1 MNVFIIK
8 DINQPT
14 LKPITLDDSQKIGS
28 GGMGSVWRIGNPFS
42 KDGGTGNLVVK
53 IYHNPDDPKTPSE
66 EKLRAMIDRTP
77 DHVQEVINGVAY
89 TQFAWV
95 LHLIKDDHQRCIGF
109 AMPELDFNQS
119 ISLNPFMYPR
129 EARQLTDYQ
138 NSLNYRVQLGANIS
152 ALMAD
157 LHRHQHA
164 FIDFKEQNL
173 RLMPEAFDGQD
184 DEYKGFIVGFI
195 DCDSFLITGN
205 DGQKYPC
212 TVLSPEMTSPEYHQH
227 KDISK
232 LDEKHDR
239 FVLAIE
245 LFKILNYGI
254 HPFYFIPLSE
264 RLRNQSS
271 RVTDLFI
278 KERLYAYA
286 ITPHPEIAPLKNSI
300 HECWDDGTRAMFDR
314 AFLSQ
319 NPADRPTAQDWE
331 NHLRGLSQ
339 NRQFTVCERFPN
351 EASHIHFV
359 GKACHRCWLD
369 GTLTPPT
376 TSYQQSPYNM
386 GVTNDLGND
395 VVNVA
400 DEAITPMQP
409 TQSVW
414 QRPQT
419 ETVTEN
425 VNPSNSTPT
434 TPFTRDE
441 NARQQAILAD
451 RAVSQAKPVSEP
463 VQAER
468 ISPTS
473 EPDVDSISQPVPQTV
488 PQTIAPNNP
497 PPIATNPVATPKKSK
512 KWLMIPIAVL
522 ALGAGGYVL
531 SHKDDITS
539 DSNQANATDNSDN
552 SSKKGNKKITATAS
566 NGDTASNTADNPN
579 SYANILKA
587 MPQAVS
593 GIKQAQQNFTSS
605 TVVGH
610 SVSESKASKL
620 YQDTLGF
627 EPEFF
632 DEVVTIAKSGEADLQ
647 QIQNLGNQ
655 QNVDLTQSV
664 TRQAFRQADL
674 RFFNK
679 LPSDKNLA
687 KQLNEQAKTQYWTKN
702 NPQGALY
709 LQAQAVKNAPLH
721 AEYTANLAFYLSKN
735 NYPYTQDFMLY
746 ALQTPRDAS
755 KYANTFMIELA
766 AGLDAQAGDT
776 KAATGAL
783 LAQFYTIDDKAKRC
797 NAMLKYPRTYPQLV
811 PAAEQA
817 FAVIEQQ
824 AEDASLDVP
833 MECLSPH
840 EWAN

>member
-42 KDGGTGNLVVK
+42 KDGGTGNLVAK

-66 EKLRAMIDRTP
+66 EKLRAMIARTP

-129 EARQLTDYQ
+129 EAVQLTDYQ

-173 RLMPEAFDGQD
+173 RLIPEAFDGHD

-205 DGQKYPC
+205 DGQQYPC

-271 RVTDLFI
+271 RVTDYFI

-286 ITPHPEIAPLKNSI
+286 TTPHPEIAPLKNSI

-331 NHLRGLSQ
+331 THLRSLSH
-339 NRQFTVCERFPN
+339 NRQFTVCERFPD
-351 EASHIHFV
+351 EVSHIHFV
-359 GKACHRCWLD
+359 GKTCHRCLLD
-369 GTLTPPT
+369 GTLMPPT
-376 TSYQQSPYNM
+376 PNYQQSPYNR
-386 GVTNDLGND
+386 GVTNDLGGGQD
-395 VVNVA
+395 EMVA
-400 DEAITPMQP
+400 P

-414 QRPQT
+414 QRPHP
-419 ETVTEN
+419 ETV
-425 VNPSNSTPT
+425 PQPPT
-434 TPFTRDE
+434 TSPTFERDE
-441 NARQQAILAD
+441 TARQQAILAD
-451 RAVSQAKPVSEP
+451 RAISSQNVPVFQP
-463 VQAER
+463 VQAVPTES
-468 ISPTS
+468 ISPTP
-473 EPDVDSISQPVPQTV
+473 EPAPEPVIEPTFKPVTEVSPQPS
-488 PQTIAPNNP
+488 
-497 PPIATNPVATPKKSK
+497 VATSPISTSKKSK
-512 KWLMIPIAVL
+512 KWLMISIAFL
-522 ALGAGGYVL
+522 ALGAGGYAL
-531 SHKDDITS
+531 SHKADTTS
-539 DSNQANATDNSDN
+539 DSNQATATSD
-552 SSKKGNKKITATAS
+552 KKGNKKATTTADNPDMAS
-566 NGDTASNTADNPN
+566 DTTDNPN
-579 SYANILKA
+579 SYASILKA
-587 MPQAVS
+587 LPQAVNT
-593 GIKQAQQNFTSS
+593 IKQAQQNFTPS
-605 TVVGH
+605 TAVRH
-610 SVSESKASKL
+610 SVSESKARSL
-620 YQDTLGF
+620 YQDTLGI

-632 DEVVTIAKSGEADLQ
+632 GAVVNVAKSGEADLQ

-655 QNVDLTQSV
+655 HNVSQT
-664 TRQAFRQADL
+664 QAFTTNAFRKADL
-674 RFFNK
+674 RYFNK

-687 KQLNEQAKTQYWTKN
+687 KQLNEAAKTQYWTKA
-702 NPQGALY
+702 NPQAALY

-755 KYANTFMIELA
+755 KYANTFMIELS
-766 AGLDAQAGDT
+766 AGLEAQAGDT
-776 KAATGAL
+776 KSATGAL